1 MIVSCEPLVGIDF
14 IRVLGTGRGCFACA
28 MQDGQNA
35 NAKYYDEPKEVIDEK
50 PLFLLNSLK
59 PTATDHGSLVVVGMS
74 HWYPYLLLKNPW
86 SG

>member
-50 PLFLLNSLK
+50 PLFLI
-59 PTATDHGSLVVVGMS
+59 GSELQLLGHVGQLWTKAKEGS
-74 HWYPYLLLKNPW
+74 
-86 SG
+86 